1 MSRIHEALKKAEL
14 ERVSVYGDFAAPG
27 SELQRAVEIRTEN
40 APPEGVSTLV
50 EPKII
55 NPDPQPNLRFEDL
68 QARCVRRWQ
77 PDQHANV
84 FSPGLSAKAAEQFRT
99 LRSRLYQ
106 LRTSQQL
113 KIVLITSAVSGE
125 GKTFLT
131 TNLGHAIA
139 RQPERRVLLIDADLR
154 HSQLHAFLGAPSN
167 PGLADYLRGD
177 VGEMEVIQYSKEGNL
192 CFIAGGNEVPNP
204 SELLSNGRLALL
216 LKRVTPVFEW
226 IILDSPPSIPV
237 ADASVLA
244 EHCDASVVVVRARMT
259 PAAVVRKGCQEL
271 QGRKVVGVVLNAV
284 EQDALAYGYYGSVQG
299 RDYIKEM
306 NPKGMR
312 PPKSLA

>member
-14 ERVSVYGDFAAPG
+14 ERVVYGDFAAPS
-27 SELQRAVEIRTEN
+27 SELQRAVEIRQEN
-40 APPEGVSTLV
+40 APPIGASTLA

-68 QARCVRRWQ
+68 QARCVQRWQ
-77 PDQHANV
+77 PEQHANV
-84 FSPGLSAKAAEQFRT
+84 FNRGLSAKAAEQFRT

-113 KIVLITSAVSGE
+113 KILLITSAVSGE
-125 GKTFLT
+125 GKTFLA

-154 HSQLHAFLGAPSN
+154 HSQLHVSLGAPSN
-167 PGLADYLRGD
+167 PGLADYLRGA
-177 VGEMEVIQYSKEGNL
+177 VGEMGVIQYSPENNL
-192 CFIAGGNEVPNP
+192 CFIAAGSEVSNP
-204 SELLSNGRLALL
+204 SELLCNGRFAMLL
-216 LKRVTPVFEW
+216 ERVGPLFEW
-226 IILDSPPSIPV
+226 IILDSPPSLPV

-244 EHCDASVVVVRARMT
+244 EHCDGLVVVIRARRT
-259 PAAVVRKGCQEL
+259 PAAVVQKGCQEL

-284 EQDALAYGYYGSVQG
+284 EEDALAYGYYHSAYG
-299 RDYIKEM
+299 RDYVKEL
-306 NPKGMR
+306 NP
-312 PPKSLA
+312 